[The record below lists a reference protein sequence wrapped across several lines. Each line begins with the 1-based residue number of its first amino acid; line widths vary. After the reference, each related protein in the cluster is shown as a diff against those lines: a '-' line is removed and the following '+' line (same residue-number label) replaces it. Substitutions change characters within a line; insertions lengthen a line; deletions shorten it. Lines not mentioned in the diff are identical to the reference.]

1 VQPIVSG
8 FTMFLTAVVW
18 GLGVSVGGSIG
29 TMCFVLMLAAFKRA
43 TESETAKEILSFHER
58 SHEALQERNQLTEK
72 QIEHIAAIRWAMET
86 LAAKESR

>member
-1 VQPIVSG
+1 
-8 FTMFLTAVVW
+8 MFWTALVW
-18 GLGVSVGGSIG
+18 GFGVSLGASVGM
-29 TMCFVLMLAAFKRA
+29 MCFVLMFAAFKRV
-43 TESETAKEILSFHER
+43 TESKTAQEILSFHER